1 MKILPLAPLSKIIKD
16 FAKQHVKLFYY
27 FAGYQVETIKALK
40 TNDWTFFIEELDF
53 DTDELKIINDNKT
66 QLDII
71 SNYLDKIVFFPF
83 NASTLYSDIDIE
95 PKDYIM
101 VTIFENEGEM
111 YFLSLSKK

>member
-16 FAKQHVKLFYY
+16 FAKQHVKLFYC
-27 FAGYQVETIKALK
+27 FTGYEAETIKALK
-40 TNDWTFFIEELDF
+40 TNDWTFFIEELNV
-53 DTDELKIINDNKT
+53 DTDDLKIINDNKT

-71 SNYLDKIVFFPF
+71 SNYLDKIIFFQF
-83 NASTLYSDIDIE
+83 DDLNLYSDIDIE

-101 VTIFENEGEM
+101 VTIFENEGEI